1 MLTIRETGSLLKE
14 TAADWVDDEAPHLA
28 AALSCYALLSTAPLV
43 VVSLAIASA
52 VFGADAARGEM
63 TQQVQ
68 ALIGA
73 QAAGA
78 IQGIATSAQNDHAGF
93 VSSIIA
99 IGIGLFGA
107 SGVFGELQ
115 LALNIIWGVKAK
127 SGRGVKGF
135 IHDRFLS
142 FTMVLGV
149 AFLLL
154 VSLLVSTVLA
164 GLGHFLA
171 HTLPGGEVVWQV
183 LNALISIAVISVLF

>member
-1 MLTIRETGSLLKE
+1 MLTIRQTGSLLKE
-14 TAADWVDDEAPHLA
+14 TAVDWVDDEAPHLA
-28 AALSCYALLSTAPLV
+28 AALACYALLSTAPLV

-78 IQGIATSAQNDHAGF
+78 IQGIASSAQNDHAGF
-93 VSSIIA
+93 ISSIIA
-99 IGIGLFGA
+99 IVIGLFGA

-115 LALNIIWGVKAK
+115 LSLNTIWGVKTK

-135 IHDRFLS
+135 IRDRFFS

-154 VSLLVSTVLA
+154 ISLLVSTVLA
-164 GLGHFLA
+164 G
-171 HTLPGGEVVWQV
+171 
-183 LNALISIAVISVLF
+183 